1 MGQGPNNNK
10 REWPCSITSK
20 AASWFPGFDAY
31 FEPFRQRSEYL
42 GSYCQW
48 WWSANGWLYHNCFN
62 FWVTGWKPIA
72 IIILKACYLAT
83 LYWWICK
90 TIHSRER
97 IELFPLEGLNRLIY
111 CASSK
116 LRSETFDCR
125 QQNLI
130 TRSHCVLTF
139 VDLETSYMWCTKFLF
154 HAKSSTISATITL
167 PSHDLFND
175 CYTCSRD
182 RLGIISTVKP
192 SSARLPSGY
201 LGDAVSIIQAD
212 KADWRFSE

>member
-1 MGQGPNNNK
+1 MTLLDYIHKGCKLISRIRCIFWTFSTTLRIFGILL
-10 REWPCSITSK
+10 SMVMI
-20 AASWFPGFDAY
+20 
-31 FEPFRQRSEYL
+31 
-42 GSYCQW
+42 CQW
-48 WWSANGWLYHNCFN
+48 LIVPQLFQFLGHWMK
-62 FWVTGWKPIA
+62 TIA